1 MNPQAVDVM
10 ADNLKS
16 RGELSWESFDKV
28 YLNRGLS
35 LSEAPLQLIDLLKL
49 VIKSNEKSVHIDAVI
64 KKLDSILDM
73 KGYQHQE
80 LTDVSD
86 EIEEVIKFTNTPA
99 SLATDSQKESI
110 QALYTKAVENRR
122 KLSQLQPA

>member
-1 MNPQAVDVM
+1 M